1 MSEQGVVLRAQFRM
15 QAEAGAT
22 LNELT
27 RELIEYKGPLLAN
40 EYEELWLYCWAL
52 TRREAMRSGWGGSG
66 GWGAVEDDV
75 TS

>member
-15 QAEAGAT
+15 QAESGAT
-22 LNELT
+22 LKELT

-52 TRREAMRSGWGGSG
+52 TKREAMRSVWGGSG

>member
-1 MSEQGVVLRAQFRM
+1 MSEQETVLRAQFRM

-27 RELIEYKGPLLAN
+27 RELVKYKGPLSGN

-52 TRREAMRSGWGGSG
+52 TRREAARSVWGGGG
-66 GWGAVEDDV
+66 GWGAVEDDI